1 MISQSKRTMLSKEL
15 SAAIT
20 DTSAGIES
28 ATAKI
33 EDVSTKISDTEDELS
48 TANTLRKT
56 ENDEFVRQEKELAR
70 WCVARQSSHE
80 RKESDS
86 ENAARYYKGM

>member
-1 MISQSKRTMLSKEL
+1 MQEAWHKCRAKLRYEKEDAIKDWKDSMEEL

-33 EDVSTKISDTEDELS
+33 EDVSTKISDTEGELS
-48 TANTLRKT
+48 TAIALRKK
-56 ENDEFVRQEKELAR
+56 ENEEFVKQEKELA
-70 WCVARQSSHE
+70 
-80 RKESDS
+80 
-86 ENAARYYKGM
+86 G